1 MTLVSSNRRKEPT
14 VTARKKSK
22 KRDEDLAPTAA
33 AHLREPVSEPAW
45 GSKSTD
51 LITEARR
58 PGSLRDTLRPARML
72 SLQRAAGNKAVN
84 ELVAALNEPG
94 RGWSSPALGLVRARR
109 ATAGSPLPV
118 QRAITTNGGEFDTG
132 YYSKIEQDKSAS
144 KKRIGS
150 KIKITFSAGKWI
162 RSNQIG
168 LTQTVKAMKS
178 TSLTGPVDTR
188 ATARLSKGAEYE
200 SALHPH
206 EGSDVGRGID
216 RVVFATDKATKKETS
231 VPIINPMYG
240 VGAGADV
247 SDELGDTP
255 ASGNAH
261 FGSRKY
267 DVKTKATTN
276 DPAWLTDAPAR
287 TITMKKV
294 KVGGADVLQ
303 PSARFELT
311 FETAALVLEGRYE
324 NVYLGSVSWGWK
336 SDDHGNVTLEP
347 FGLVSAGAPTQ
358 AFMDA
363 ARKWNTLK
371 FKDKASGAL
380 HETVSLPITSFDH
393 PAALAADMSTSDL
406 VARAAY
412 LSGQEATAKVAKDTA
427 AKAKDQHAVKRANV
441 RDVANLDFERTIVR
455 DELRNRKIHA
465 DLTATPPA
473 DAKGD
478 LVLLNLVAGTHG
490 TTVASSRLTRGAKT
504 RTTFN
509 MADLLN
515 ATGPLLKDN
524 VTLKT
529 QIKQGAS
536 TTSLFN
542 VVWALPL
549 RPFNTTQTKGA
560 GTYDVDLSFNK

>member
-1 MTLVSSNRRKEPT
+1 M
-14 VTARKKSK
+14 TARKKAN
-22 KRDEDLAPTAA
+22 KRDGDLAPAA
-33 AHLREPVSEPAW
+33 PGRIIEPVSEPAW

-51 LITEARR
+51 LITEARM
-58 PGSLRDTLRPARML
+58 PGSLRATLRPARML

-84 ELVAALNEPG
+84 QLVAALKEPG
-94 RGWSSPALGLVRARR
+94 APEPSPALALVRSRR
-109 ATAGSPLPV
+109 ATAGSALPV
-118 QRAITTNGGEFDTG
+118 QRAVKTNGGEFDTD
-132 YYSKIEQDKSAS
+132 YHSKIEQAKPGS
-144 KKRIGS
+144 KKRVGS
-150 KIKITFSAGKWI
+150 KIKIKFSAGKWI
-162 RSNQIG
+162 QSKQIG

-200 SALHPH
+200 SALHPG

-216 RVVFATDKATKKETS
+216 RVVFAKDKAKKETT

-261 FGSRKY
+261 FGLRKY
-267 DVKTKATTN
+267 DPKTKTTTN
-276 DPAWLTDAPAR
+276 DPAWMTDAPAR

-294 KVGGADVLQ
+294 KVGGVDVVQ

-311 FETAALVLEGRYE
+311 FETAALVLEGRYQ

-347 FGLVSAGAPTQ
+347 FGPVSAGAPTQ
-358 AFMDA
+358 DFMDA

-380 HETVSLPITSFDH
+380 HESVSLPITSFDH
-393 PAALAADMSTSDL
+393 PATLAADMSTSDL

-412 LSGQEATAKVAKDTA
+412 LSGQQAAAKVASDKA

-441 RDVANLDFERTIVR
+441 QDVANLDFERTIVR
-455 DELRNRKIHA
+455 DELRSRKVHT
-465 DLTATPPA
+465 DLTATTPA

-490 TTVASSRLTRGAKT
+490 TTVASTRLTKGTKA
-504 RTTFN
+504 RTTFD
-509 MADLLN
+509 MAHLLN
-515 ATGPLLKDN
+515 ATGPLLKDD

-549 RPFNTTQTKGA
+549 RPFNTTQSKGG
-560 GTYDVDLSFNK
+560 GTYDVALSFNK